1 MNDLIKKYDIDLGV
15 KIPESLLLIDKYKV
29 LFNKIDNLK
38 KYDSCKRSK
47 YK

>member
-1 MNDLIKKYDIDLGV
+1 MIEIANKYSEDLGN